1 MSEIERMTVTMPADM
16 AALIKAA
23 VEGGDYA
30 STSEVVRDALRDWKM
45 KRALQQQQLTQ
56 LRSDIKEGL
65 NSSPAGELDADSIN
79 RRGRERL
86 TATKS
91 R

>member
-56 LRSDIKEGL
+56 LRSDIQEGL
-65 NSSPAGELDADSIN
+65 DSAPTGELDADAIK

-86 TATKS
+86 AATKS